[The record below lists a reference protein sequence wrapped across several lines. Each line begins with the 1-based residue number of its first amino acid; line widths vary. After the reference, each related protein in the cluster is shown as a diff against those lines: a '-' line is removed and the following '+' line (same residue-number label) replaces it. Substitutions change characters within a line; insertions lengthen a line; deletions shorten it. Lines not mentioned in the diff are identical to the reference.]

1 MLSDL
6 YEAQGNIPFAYTYYK
21 NASASRDSIMNI
33 DKETSFNNL
42 LDLYEKASLQNIIR
56 KRQFD
61 VYVTLFVCILSI
73 LICAFFIY
81 RYIRQIRLNKELVQ
95 RNQEY
100 LKRSEMLRMYLKPES
115 TQSGNESA
123 DEVLFGKLERIMREE
138 HAYRSNDISLDKLA
152 SMLGTNRT
160 YISRVIN
167 RYADKSFWGYVNMYR
182 IAEATEILSDLD
194 KDVQIKNIYESLGYN
209 SAASFFR
216 VFREET
222 GISPSKYRE
231 EVRKIKPR
239 A

>member
-1 MLSDL
+1 M
-6 YEAQGNIPFAYTYYK
+6 
-21 NASASRDSIMNI
+21 
-33 DKETSFNNL
+33 
-42 LDLYEKASLQNIIR
+42 QNIIR

-73 LICAFFIY
+73 LICTFFIY

-115 TQSGNESA
+115 AQSGNESA

>member
-1 MLSDL
+1 M
-6 YEAQGNIPFAYTYYK
+6 
-21 NASASRDSIMNI
+21 
-33 DKETSFNNL
+33 
-42 LDLYEKASLQNIIR
+42 
-56 KRQFD
+56 RQ
-61 VYVTLFVCILSI
+61 
-73 LICAFFIY
+73 
-81 RYIRQIRLNKELVQ
+81 RRLNKELVQ

-100 LKRSEMLRMYLKPES
+100 LKRNDMLRKYMERES
-115 TQSGNESA
+115 VQVGSRTSASA
-123 DEVLFGKLERIMREE
+123 DSTDEDLFGRLEKIMREE

-182 IAEATEILSDLD
+182 IAEATEILSDPE
-194 KDVQIKNIYESLGYN
+194 KDVQIKNIYEILGYN

-216 VFREET
+216 VFRDET

-231 EVRKIKPR
+231 EVRKMKTK